1 MLKKIFYKPWFSAFY
16 LFLFIFK
23 IKCLILLS
31 ECLSCGIVIS
41 VSLLMADIGKTVVE
55 GVVNEVSF
63 LNNAKQK
70 S

>member
-1 MLKKIFYKPWFSAFY
+1 
-16 LFLFIFK
+16 
-23 IKCLILLS
+23 
-31 ECLSCGIVIS
+31 
-41 VSLLMADIGKTVVE
+41 MADIGKTVVE